1 MANSHWS
8 EAYLPLPYE
17 TGRFNCADLVRRVQL
32 EQCGREI
39 QLPSEHT
46 PSSLEDFVAD
56 FASPVV
62 TPREFDGILMK
73 IRGSRMDDNWHVGVA
88 AIVSGQPWVL
98 HALEFHGVIF
108 CPVSKLRLL
117 MLELVNYYRWLE

>member
-1 MANSHWS
+1 
-8 EAYLPLPYE
+8 
-17 TGRFNCADLVRRVQL
+17 
-32 EQCGREI
+32 
-39 QLPSEHT
+39 
-46 PSSLEDFVAD
+46 
-56 FASPVV
+56 
-62 TPREFDGILMK
+62 
-73 IRGSRMDDNWHVGVA
+73 MDDNWHVGVA